1 MIQLVEKGFRPMN
14 INILLMFKKVEENI
28 YPMREIKKKKE
39 VIKFLLIKNTT
50 SEAENIL
57 DEINSSLDVAEENI
71 SDLKIIAVEIIQN
84 EI

>member
-28 YPMREIKKKKE
+28 YRMREIKKKE

-50 SEAENIL
+50 SEA
-57 DEINSSLDVAEENI
+57 
-71 SDLKIIAVEIIQN
+71 
-84 EI
+84 

>member
-50 SEAENIL
+50 SEA
-57 DEINSSLDVAEENI
+57 
-71 SDLKIIAVEIIQN
+71 
-84 EI
+84 

>member
-28 YPMREIKKKKE
+28 YPMREKKKKE

-50 SEAENIL
+50 SEVENIL